1 MKTLFLNFLFF
12 LGLFTTATAQ
22 EKHEQ
27 CQSHLQHGHLLQQ
40 TPYFGNMA
48 YLEDIADSVHQVN
61 RNARL
66 AYQRYVYQVP
76 VAAWVYKKTIIHKI
90 ANYFSFNYF
99 ALSYLSLTL
108 LLLHF

>member
-1 MKTLFLNFLFF
+1 MRTLFFNFLFF

-48 YLEDIADSVHQVN
+48 FLERLADSVE
-61 RNARL
+61 RRSARM
-66 AYQRYVYQVP
+66 AHEFTTYQIP
-76 VAAWVYKKTIIHKI
+76 VK
-90 ANYFSFNYF
+90 F
-99 ALSYLSLTL
+99 YL
-108 LLLHF
+108 